1 MSKND
6 ERKFEEE
13 VAEMSFEEA
22 MDRLEALVGELEQGG
37 IDLDRSIEIY
47 EQAVVLRD
55 RCRAILDDSERR
67 IKKIMETAD
76 GLKEEDFERSRG
88 QLLWIPPISGCYR
101 TALFSR
107 RRTSH
112 RTSSDRNLSRPG
124 RCAGRSA
131 TPIRPSAPGG

>member
-1 MSKND
+1 MSKD
-6 ERKFEEE
+6 DARKFEEE

-88 QLLWIPPISGCYR
+88 PRPWIPPISRCPR
-101 TALFSR
+101 TGGSSR
-107 RRTSH
+107 RRTSR
-112 RTSSDRNLSRPG
+112 RTS
-124 RCAGRSA
+124 
-131 TPIRPSAPGG
+131 

>member
-88 QLLWIPPISGCYR
+88 PILWIPPISSCR
-101 TALFSR
+101 CTAGSSR
-107 RRTSH
+107 RRISH
-112 RTSSDRNLSRPG
+112 RTSSGQNLWPRA

-131 TPIRPSAPGG
+131 IPARP

>member
-1 MSKND
+1 MSKK
-6 ERKFEEE
+6 EETKFADE

-47 EQAVVLRD
+47 EQAVILRD

-88 QLLWIPPISGCYR
+88 PRPRIPPICGCPR
-101 TALFSR
+101 TAPSSR

-112 RTSSDRNLSRPG
+112 RTSS
-124 RCAGRSA
+124 
-131 TPIRPSAPGG
+131 APTR